1 MIASKRGCNF
11 SPAPLS
17 VPCLRLPVSG
27 ASASASDV
35 EPHRDSIQIYC
46 LTQVLRIYCMLE
58 SQIALRNRYTLSLQ
72 VPLRIDIHLNY

>member
-35 EPHRDSIQIYC
+35 EPHRDSIQI
-46 LTQVLRIYCMLE
+46 LRIYCMLE